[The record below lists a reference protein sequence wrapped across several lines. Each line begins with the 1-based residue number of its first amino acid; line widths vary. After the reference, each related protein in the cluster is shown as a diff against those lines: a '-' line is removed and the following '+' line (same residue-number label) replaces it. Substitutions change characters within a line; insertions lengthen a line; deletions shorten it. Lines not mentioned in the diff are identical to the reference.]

1 MAIPATLNTM
11 SHHHLAVE
19 HLADNKQLSDEQK
32 VAEIG
37 RHFEAIL
44 LRQFLGDATKPL
56 FGANKQGM
64 SSAVKSVYQDM
75 MVNTLAEQISQ
86 TGQFGLAESFQAQ
99 LTQRLK
105 PADGSAGAQSQYK
118 DNE

>member
-1 MAIPATLNTM
+1 M
-11 SHHHLAVE
+11 AVE
-19 HLADNKQLSDEQK
+19 HLADNKHLSDEQK

-56 FGANKQGM
+56 FGANQQGM
-64 SSAVKSVYQDM
+64 SAATKEIYQDM
-75 MVNTLAEQISQ
+75 MVNTLAEQISR
-86 TGQFGLAESFQAQ
+86 TGQFGLAESFKAQ

-105 PADGSAGAQSQYK
+105 PVDGSAGAQPQDR

>member
-1 MAIPATLNTM
+1 M
-11 SHHHLAVE
+11 SVE

-44 LRQFLGDATKPL
+44 LRQFLVDATKPL
-56 FGANKQGM
+56 FGSNQKGM
-64 SSAVKSVYQDM
+64 SAAAKGVYQDM

-86 TGQFGLAESFQAQ
+86 TGQFGLAESFKAQ

-105 PADGSAGAQSQYK
+105 SADGSTEAQLTGQGK
-118 DNE
+118 

>member
-1 MAIPATLNTM
+1 M
-11 SHHHLAVE
+11 AVE
-19 HLADNKQLSDEQK
+19 HLANNKQLSDEHK

-56 FGANKQGM
+56 FGANQQGM
-64 SSAVKSVYQDM
+64 STATKEIYQDM
-75 MVNTLAEQISQ
+75 MVNTLADQISR
-86 TGQFGLAESFQAQ
+86 TGQFGLAESFKAQ

-105 PADGSAGAQSQYK
+105 PADGSAEAQPQDK

>member
-1 MAIPATLNTM
+1 M
-11 SHHHLAVE
+11 SVE

-56 FGANKQGM
+56 FDANQKGM
-64 SSAVKSVYQDM
+64 SAAAKGVYQDM

-86 TGQFGLAESFQAQ
+86 TGQFGLAESFKAQ

-105 PADGSAGAQSQYK
+105 SADGSTEAQLTGQGK
-118 DNE
+118 

>member
-1 MAIPATLNTM
+1 M
-11 SHHHLAVE
+11 SVE

-56 FGANKQGM
+56 FGANQKGI
-64 SSAVKSVYQDM
+64 SAAAKGVYQDM

-86 TGQFGLAESFQAQ
+86 TGPFGLAESFTAQ

-105 PADGSAGAQSQYK
+105 SADGSPEAQLTGQGK
-118 DNE
+118 